1 MKFQTTNKPL
11 PAFSFSSLTDIVMLL
26 LIFFMITSQFVLQ
39 TGVKVHLPGAKNND
53 QSEPTIMVVTI
64 TPEGV
69 IYVGKDPVALPDL
82 TAKLNELK
90 AQSDKSNLIIQADK
104 VVPIERV
111 IQVIDAARS
120 AQIEK
125 FKIKKKK
132 KVE

>member
-1 MKFQTTNKPL
+1 M
-11 PAFSFSSLTDIVMLL
+11 
-26 LIFFMITSQFVLQ
+26 LQ
-39 TGVKVHLPGAKNND
+39 TGVKVQLPGAKNND

-82 TAKLNELK
+82 TSKLTELK
-90 AQSDKSNLIIQADK
+90 TQSDKANLIIQADK

-120 AQIEK
+120 AQIDK
-125 FKIKKKK
+125 FTLQTEK